1 VLRNVIM
8 LELFLIVVLRDFK
21 TIFFYIVV
29 VSFISRGK
37 RSTFVSTIDLQQV
50 TGNLYRIKLYRV
62 HLTTNRNRTRGFS
75 EDIHIFNPR
84 HSQSWIL
91 TCKQFGQAPVS
102 HSSSYQYIH
111 AHALSKLVHFD
122 HFFVFIHGD
131 DAL

>member
-1 VLRNVIM
+1 MLRKVIM

-21 TIFFYIVV
+21 TIFLYIVA

-75 EDIHIFNPR
+75 EDIH
-84 HSQSWIL
+84 
-91 TCKQFGQAPVS
+91 
-102 HSSSYQYIH
+102 
-111 AHALSKLVHFD
+111 
-122 HFFVFIHGD
+122 
-131 DAL
+131 